1 MTNPD
6 EIDDAAAIEALH
18 RIRRTARRQSYRTAQ
33 YRRKRVVSEADLDDE
48 SNPPPSRPGF
58 GWVGSGAHPSRKDP
72 QALTDLAQR
81 FIALRGWQEEV
92 GAGAV
97 LRNWETIVGKN
108 VAEHCR
114 VESLAD
120 GVLTIRTS
128 STSWATQMRF
138 LQATILQRLNEH
150 AGAGVVEEIVIVGP
164 VAPSWKKGP
173 RVVKGRGPR
182 DTYG

>member
-1 MTNPD
+1 MS
-6 EIDDAAAIEALH
+6 EEVDDAAAIAALQ
-18 RIRRTARRQSYRTAQ
+18 RVRRAAKLKSYRFSQ
-33 YRRKRVVSEADLDDE
+33 RRNKRVVAEVDLAE
-48 SNPPPSRPGF
+48 ELAAPSAGAGF
-58 GWVGSGAHPSRKDP
+58 GAVGSGAHPSRKDP
-72 QALTDLAQR
+72 QALKFLAER
-81 FIALRGWQEEV
+81 FIAARDWNAQV

-97 LRNWETIVGKN
+97 LGNWETIVGKN

-120 GVLTIRTS
+120 GVLTVRTS
-128 STSWATQMRF
+128 STSWATQLKW
-138 LQATILQRLNEH
+138 LQATILTRLEET
-150 AGAGVVEEIVIVGP
+150 AGPGVVRELVILGP